1 MEIMK
6 LANRILTLSFA
17 ALTLLGGCK
26 SEKKINLYSDIY
38 SEKPTIIYV
47 APINDRMERKVEK
60 YPSDIAYN
68 NELNTSTAYLYQTMA
83 RPMLKRG
90 YYVLAPVASRQIAAT
105 ENSTPKQLRNG
116 SLAAYKQN
124 YGIDAVLLVTI
135 HRWTE
140 ENGKWIVFLEY
151 QMRSTKSNVDL
162 MHTWV
167 MATKQVPVNMKS
179 DPIVMQGDKAF
190 AKRFAM
196 DNGTAQRSF
205 LVEKVNE
212 YVLRDLPISNTQRQF
227 EEDRYRAAN
236 RTYINY
242 TWTEDGGADVQPISA
257 EEFEQKCFI

>member
-1 MEIMK
+1 MNNK
-6 LANRILTLSFA
+6 LIAFSLL
-17 ALTLLGGCK
+17 ALLLFGGCK
-26 SEKKINLYSDIY
+26 SEKKINYYSDIY
-38 SEKPTIIYV
+38 SEKPTIIYI
-47 APINDRMERKVEK
+47 APINDRMDRKEEK

-83 RPMLKRG
+83 SPMLKRG
-90 YYVLAPVASRQIAAT
+90 YYVLAPVSSRQIAEV

-116 SLAAYKQN
+116 SLANYKQN
-124 YGIDAVLLVTI
+124 YNIDAVLLVTI

-151 QMRSTKSNVDL
+151 QLRSTKSNVDL

-167 MATKQVPVNMKS
+167 MATKQVPVNMKT
-179 DPIVMQGDKAF
+179 DPIIMQSDKAF
-190 AKRFAM
+190 AARFGM
-196 DNGTAQRSF
+196 DNGTAQRCF

-227 EEDRYRAAN
+227 EDDLYRSSN